1 MFLLLLF
8 LDFPKLPL
16 GLKICPKKDNL
27 EKNEKCPNMRFCQ
40 CQTINQ
46 NHENMH
52 IVWKQPK
59 KSQLIFQFWYSL
71 AMLNETFLG
80 IFKHHVQVKITCE
93 KANITQ
99 MDEVTHQLSKQNFQ
113 IKYFYIR
120 QSEFP
125 ILYNDFFMD
134 LDINHLSF
142 FDSSKE
148 TQCLKI
154 TQNVSF
160 QFFNF
165 GIFHQLKM
173 CCLVTLF
180 DCKL

>member
-1 MFLLLLF
+1 MKNVPTYDFANVKPSTNTMKTCKLFENNQKCLIWFFNFGIRSQCWMRLFWGFLNTM
-8 LDFPKLPL
+8 
-16 GLKICPKKDNL
+16 C
-27 EKNEKCPNMRFCQ
+27 
-40 CQTINQ
+40 T
-46 NHENMH
+46 
-52 IVWKQPK
+52 
-59 KSQLIFQFWYSL
+59 
-71 AMLNETFLG
+71 
-80 IFKHHVQVKITCE
+80 VQVKITCE
-93 KANITQ
+93 KANFTQ

-160 QFFNF
+160 
-165 GIFHQLKM
+165 
-173 CCLVTLF
+173 
-180 DCKL
+180 

>member
-1 MFLLLLF
+1 MSQPAILPMSNHQPIPWKHADCLKTTKNVSF
-8 LDFPKLPL
+8 DFSILVFARNVEW
-16 GLKICPKKDNL
+16 D
-27 EKNEKCPNMRFCQ
+27 
-40 CQTINQ
+40 
-46 NHENMH
+46 
-52 IVWKQPK
+52 
-59 KSQLIFQFWYSL
+59 
-71 AMLNETFLG
+71 FLG

-93 KANITQ
+93 KANFTQ

-154 TQNVSF
+154 TQNVYF
-160 QFFNF
+160 A
-165 GIFHQLKM
+165 IFHQLKM
-173 CCLVTLF
+173 SCLVTLF
-180 DCKL
+180 DRKL

>member
-1 MFLLLLF
+1 
-8 LDFPKLPL
+8 
-16 GLKICPKKDNL
+16 
-27 EKNEKCPNMRFCQ
+27 
-40 CQTINQ
+40 
-46 NHENMH
+46 
-52 IVWKQPK
+52 
-59 KSQLIFQFWYSL
+59 
-71 AMLNETFLG
+71 MLNETFLG

-93 KANITQ
+93 KANFTQ

-160 QFFNF
+160 QFSILAFSSNF
-165 GIFHQLKM
+165 
-173 CCLVTLF
+173 CPVW
-180 DCKL
+180 